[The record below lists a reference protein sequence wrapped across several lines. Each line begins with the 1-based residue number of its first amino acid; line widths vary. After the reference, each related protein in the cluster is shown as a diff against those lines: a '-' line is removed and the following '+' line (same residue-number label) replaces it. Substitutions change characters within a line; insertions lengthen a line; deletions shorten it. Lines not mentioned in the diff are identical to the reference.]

1 MKTAP
6 AMFVSHGSPMFAVEP
21 GTLGPQLQRIGRAL
35 SPDVTA
41 VLVVSAHWQSPG
53 VRVMATRAPETMH
66 DFGGFPAVLYSLEY
80 SPPGAPELAADVLDL
95 LSAAG
100 VAVDLDAARGL
111 GHGAWVP

>member
-21 GTLGPQLQRIGRAL
+21 GTLGRHLQQIGRTL

-53 VRVMATRAPETMH
+53 VRVMATRAPNTMH
-66 DFGGFPAVLYSLEY
+66 DFSGFPAVLYGLQY
-80 SPPGAPELAADVLDL
+80 TPPGAPDLAADVADL
-95 LSAAG
+95 LAA
-100 VAVDLDAARGL
+100 A
-111 GHGAWVP
+111 